1 MNGNII
7 LSTYGNNKKIV
18 VFKWLDSFSG
28 LRRASN
34 IQDTWYQWKG
44 NLITMPRRNSID
56 MASIFQ
62 QPMFRK
68 MKNTY
73 LVPRMCF
80 NLWKPKIG
88 IIWIHTANFFTS
100 GCTENLQKQKQHVTS
115 DHENCI
121 ISKIWGQTVPW

>member
-1 MNGNII
+1 ME
-7 LSTYGNNKKIV
+7 TTKK
-18 VFKWLDSFSG
+18 L
-28 LRRASN
+28 LYSN
-34 IQDTWYQWKG
+34 DWIHFLALEEPQTSKIHGISESKG
-44 NLITMPRRNSID
+44 NSITMPRRNSID

-88 IIWIHTANFFTS
+88 IIWIHTTNFFTS

-121 ISKIWGQTVPW
+121 ISKI

>member
-1 MNGNII
+1 ME
-7 LSTYGNNKKIV
+7 TTKK
-18 VFKWLDSFSG
+18 L
-28 LRRASN
+28 LYSN
-34 IQDTWYQWKG
+34 DWIHFLALEEPQTSKIHGISESKG

-121 ISKIWGQTVPW
+121 ISKICGQTVP